1 MITTFLECQNFAD
14 VIVEHF
20 DNELNLPVLLE
31 QLQMGVF
38 LFRIIK
44 GTFYDKLFN
53 KCLQYYLV
61 LFLVFLF
68 GLFAN

>member
-44 GTFYDKLFN
+44 GTLYDKLFN